1 MTDITEPERT
11 ERGENARPSRQQRNT
26 AQEGEE
32 TEEEGQKKVEKEIIC
47 AEPFVAVKHQPY
59 PEGWTLVV
67 TRRRQYGTTCTM
79 DEAADAQQF
88 VGEER
93 VLRELVAKTQ
103 TALIVNHMCMCLHTD
118 PRGSYTTRNTL
129 LRHTY
134 YAIQMVVSG
143 YRTRL
148 PVTPS
153 NANPPRLLAAE
164 AQKFLDEGKNS
175 AAAQMLA
182 AGTAAIAAA
191 FADYFG
197 DNSGYVFELY
207 DQEDSKQT

>member
-1 MTDITEPERT
+1 MY
-11 ERGENARPSRQQRNT
+11 
-26 AQEGEE
+26 EGNN
-32 TEEEGQKKVEKEIIC
+32 KSAPLVEKEIIC

-143 YRTRL
+143 YRARL
-148 PVTPS
+148 PVAPS
-153 NANPPRLLAAE
+153 NANPPALLAAE
-164 AQKFLDEGKNS
+164 ARKFLAEGLQTAAGVPLQCDEPADFMTFRVGLFGLEKWHHVDRTVGHL
-175 AAAQMLA
+175 AAALDK
-182 AGTAAIAAA
+182 I
-191 FADYFG
+191 
-197 DNSGYVFELY
+197 L
-207 DQEDSKQT
+207 